1 MKDPKE
7 HFSCTFVAKR
17 NTQAKY
23 AKCFWQGLSYG
34 HTQKNQQMKTKT
46 NMLCKTI
53 RFSAVV
59 SGMQNI
65 VSVYA

>member
-1 MKDPKE
+1 MEDPKE

-34 HTQKNQQMKTKT
+34 HT
-46 NMLCKTI
+46 
-53 RFSAVV
+53 
-59 SGMQNI
+59 
-65 VSVYA
+65 